1 MLNQALDAMAPFGRM
16 IFLGQFSGET
26 ALVDPWRLTSMNHSV
41 IGFYVDAYLADAE
54 LLMATVSELVG
65 LVSEGTVKIQ
75 VGTVL
80 PLSQAA
86 EAHRLLEGRR
96 TTGKVVLQP
105 WAD

>member
-1 MLNQALDAMAPFGRM
+1 MLDQALDAMAPFGRM
-16 IFLGQFSGET
+16 IFLGKSSGET
-26 ALVDPWRLTSMNHSV
+26 ALVDPWRLISMNHSV
-41 IGFYVDAYLADAE
+41 IGLYIDDNLADAE
-54 LLMATVSELVG
+54 LLMATISELVG
-65 LVSEGTVKIQ
+65 LVSQGTVKIQ

-80 PLSQAA
+80 PLLQAA